1 VQYFPSS
8 VSPVALRH
16 LRTLHKPFPPK
27 TALCFGFQVQQA
39 VAERVPAGA
48 IVQRGGSG
56 PRTMVITAEEI
67 LAEIGPVQAVLDEH
81 DGVVTVIDTSEG
93 NIMLSLD
100 GGCTGCSSTPMTAMQ
115 IYYSLK
121 KLEAVNDV
129 IFVNGELPEY
139 MRTFIDQ
146 KMAKEAHEGDADGA
160 KDDEGPQGE
169 IV

>member
-1 VQYFPSS
+1 MAMGIS
-8 VSPVALRH
+8 
-16 LRTLHKPFPPK
+16 
-27 TALCFGFQVQQA
+27 
-39 VAERVPAGA
+39 
-48 IVQRGGSG
+48 
-56 PRTMVITAEEI
+56 AEEI
-67 LAEIGPVQAVLDEH
+67 LAEIGPVQAILDEH
-81 DGVVTVIDTSEG
+81 DGVVTVLDTSDG

-121 KLEAVNDV
+121 KLDQVNDV

-146 KMAKEAHEGDADGA
+146 KMAKEAEDGA
-160 KDDEGPQGE
+160 AAPDEHSTSDDEEPQGE